1 MAPDPYKWNEDQLNR
16 FYLTSV
22 GKLLF
27 DLTSID
33 EYAGLEMLKAVGYPV
48 TAAHINVVPHI
59 EIDGIRLTDL
69 AQRARLTKQSA
80 WESLKNMEAHGYIAR
95 TKDPTDARAILIS
108 WTAKGIEFLRVV
120 CLGLLIREDDL
131 ARRLG
136 TKDAKRLKQLLTK
149 LRDSYTKEPTA
160 MAQFVSKLN
169 SQRKR
174 ALRAP
179 AKRRSR

>member
-1 MAPDPYKWNEDQLNR
+1 MAPDPYKWNEQQLNR
-16 FYLTSV
+16 FYMTSV
-22 GKLLF
+22 GRLLF

-33 EYAGLEMLKAVGYPV
+33 EYAGLEMLKASGYPV

-69 AQRARLTKQSA
+69 AQRAHLTKQSA
-80 WESLKNMEAHGYIAR
+80 WEALKNMEAHGYIAR

-108 WTAKGIEFLRVV
+108 WTAKGIAFLRVV

-136 TKDAKRLKQLLTK
+136 MKEAKLLKELLTK
-149 LRDSYTKEPTA
+149 LRESYAKEPTA
-160 MAQFVSKLN
+160 MAQFISRLN

-174 ALRAP
+174 APRTP
-179 AKRRSR
+179 VRRRSR